1 MIKLII
7 ERMDPK
13 KIKPIALLSQVIHL
27 ETSSIAKAL
36 SPLLLN
42 IVWFCLILFIADG
55 NIIGL
60 GLCLTTSVSSGVS
73 NCRLVKVLFLGL
85 FRMTSN
91 FKLRSETISGKYRY
105 AA

>member
-60 GLCLTTSVSSGVS
+60 GLCLTTSVSSAVS

>member
-13 KIKPIALLSQVIHL
+13 KMKPIALLSQVIHL

-42 IVWFCLILFIADG
+42 IV
-55 NIIGL
+55 
-60 GLCLTTSVSSGVS
+60 
-73 NCRLVKVLFLGL
+73 
-85 FRMTSN
+85 
-91 FKLRSETISGKYRY
+91 
-105 AA
+105 